1 MVTGLRRVACALTA
15 AAAIAGAAAW
25 RYVPA
30 AAQVASS
37 PVAIDADDIG
47 GVVSSPRGPEAGVWV
62 IAETADLGTRFRKI
76 VVTDDRG
83 RFLVP
88 DLPKANYSLWVRGY
102 GLVDSSP
109 SMSAPGRTLTLEA
122 VPAPTP
128 RAAAEVYPSN
138 YWLSLIN
145 LPARSDFPGTGPGG
159 NGIPPLMR
167 SHTEW
172 IYYMK
177 IGCIVCH
184 PVGSKA
190 TRELLPSLGTFNS
203 SVAAWEHRF
212 KVGQDHSILENNE
225 SGIYAGIRN
234 FGRQRGLQMF
244 ADWTDRIAAG
254 EVPDAPP
261 RPQGL
266 ERNLV
271 LTMWAWGAPTSFIH
285 DEVTTD
291 RRRPTVNPN
300 GYVYG
305 SDFVHDKIHILDPVK
320 HTTLVV
326 GGSAG
331 ARSACAVG
339 EAAIHAGAVAVLG

>member
-30 AAQVASS
+30 AAQVTPS

-83 RFLVP
+83 RFVVP

-167 SHTEW
+167 SQTEW

-190 TRELLPSLGTFNS
+190 TRELLPSLGH
-203 SVAAWEHRF
+203 VRL
-212 KVGQDHSILENNE
+212 Q
-225 SGIYAGIRN
+225 R
-234 FGRQRGLQMF
+234 RGL
-244 ADWTDRIAAG
+244 
-254 EVPDAPP
+254 
-261 RPQGL
+261 
-266 ERNLV
+266 
-271 LTMWAWGAPTSFIH
+271 GAPLQGWAGPLHSREQRERHLRRDAGTSA
-285 DEVTTD
+285 
-291 RRRPTVNPN
+291 
-300 GYVYG
+300 
-305 SDFVHDKIHILDPVK
+305 
-320 HTTLVV
+320 
-326 GGSAG
+326 GSAG
-331 ARSACAVG
+331 CRCSRTGPIALPPGRCRTRHRGLRGSSETWC
-339 EAAIHAGAVAVLG
+339 